1 MIRFLGLITTN
12 TGNPSLWMFVGFNFF
27 ERSIIEPIFNFFYV
41 IIITFGSGEDI
52 ESIIELHVEGEMAI
66 VGKGKLLFKLW
77 KTNACKPRAK
87 QIDAMHDSPGY
98 IAEFEEQW
106 FGEVPEDTSER
117 LVEVERS
124 PVVSSVVYPDEH
136 LTASFEYGW

>member
-66 VGKGKLLFKLW
+66 
-77 KTNACKPRAK
+77 
-87 QIDAMHDSPGY
+87 
-98 IAEFEEQW
+98 E
-106 FGEVPEDTSER
+106 
-117 LVEVERS
+117 
-124 PVVSSVVYPDEH
+124 
-136 LTASFEYGW
+136 ASFQALENQCLQATCQTD